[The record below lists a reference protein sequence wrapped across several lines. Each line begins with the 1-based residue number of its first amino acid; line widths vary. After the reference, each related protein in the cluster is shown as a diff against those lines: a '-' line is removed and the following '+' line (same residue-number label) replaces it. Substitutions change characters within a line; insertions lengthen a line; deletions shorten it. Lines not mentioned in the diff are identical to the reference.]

1 MLEEMWPDLRSIH
14 CILCLKW
21 TPILSQNRKYS
32 KDPQNS
38 SEMLKSISI
47 VIDTYVKFG
56 HPNVYERAEHDDKI
70 KGIPG
75 IAKIV
80 LKCE

>member
-1 MLEEMWPDLRSIH
+1 M
-14 CILCLKW
+14 
-21 TPILSQNRKYS
+21 
-32 KDPQNS
+32 DPQNS
-38 SEMLKSISI
+38 SEMWKSVNI
-47 VIDTYVKFG
+47 VIDTHVKFG
-56 HPNVYERAEHDDKI
+56 HPNVYERAQHDDKI

>member
-1 MLEEMWPDLRSIH
+1 MW
-14 CILCLKW
+14 
-21 TPILSQNRKYS
+21 
-32 KDPQNS
+32 
-38 SEMLKSISI
+38 KSISI
-47 VIDTYVKFG
+47 VVDTHVKFG

>member
-1 MLEEMWPDLRSIH
+1 MW
-14 CILCLKW
+14 
-21 TPILSQNRKYS
+21 
-32 KDPQNS
+32 
-38 SEMLKSISI
+38 KSISI
-47 VIDTYVKFG
+47 VVDTHVKFG

-80 LKCE
+80 LKCEYTFEIKTKVYNKFKHKSFLTFSLKISLICEQRKT